1 MTIAANWQYNLYQC
15 GKCYDN
21 GFNIFVIGT
30 TCFLLGSVI
39 RILES
44 KSFCKFSTFLQLN
57 FDELYDNAGNLQMP
71 ICEDMHFQDRTTVSL
86 SQISADVGPAVIQGK
101 DQFVEVDETPKPSKL
116 LKTSSSDDCASS
128 SADSTAKSQLGRWLD
143 KLYFVFANFL

>member
-1 MTIAANWQYNLYQC
+1 
-15 GKCYDN
+15 
-21 GFNIFVIGT
+21 
-30 TCFLLGSVI
+30 
-39 RILES
+39 
-44 KSFCKFSTFLQLN
+44 
-57 FDELYDNAGNLQMP
+57 MP